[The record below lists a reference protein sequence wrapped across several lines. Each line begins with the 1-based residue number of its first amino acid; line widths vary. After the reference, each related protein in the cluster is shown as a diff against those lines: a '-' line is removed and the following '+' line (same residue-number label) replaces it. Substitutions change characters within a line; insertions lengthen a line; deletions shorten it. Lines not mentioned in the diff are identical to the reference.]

1 MRHIESTTEYRN
13 IVSELYEQ
21 YGNETDVNARGV
33 AEAHISS
40 FTIHNHS
47 ITVTDG
53 VEYEGA
59 SSPVLDEALDPY
71 DVLRF
76 SEALLPMRQPHNAE
90 DTAAARAIEALTHDL
105 NDH

>member
-1 MRHIESTTEYRN
+1 MRHIETQTEYRE

-21 YGNETDVNARGV
+21 YGNETDVNARGI
-33 AEAHISS
+33 AEAHIAS
-40 FTIHNHS
+40 FAIHNHR
-47 ITVTDG
+47 TTLLDM

-59 SSPVLDEALDPY
+59 PSPVLDEAIDPY

-76 SEALLPMRQPHNAE
+76 SDALLPMRQPYDAE